1 MLAQAVLDFE
11 EGDAQVR
18 FDEAARRL
26 VLIKHKEFVAMP
38 LAAPAGDAR
47 GRSEAQQV
55 IRCENRGKVENVR
68 FSLNHRFVA
77 VQRSDVELELLDLL
91 LGNAFTHLC
100 KGGGSKQRWRIL
112 NFQWTGTPVADFLV
126 VTTAGI
132 ELYLVLP
139 DKKALKLVKRVEHAV
154 AWCVYSHPTRLV
166 MLATGAHDNIM
177 HGLQVQPQAIVR
189 IPKFEVQ
196 LAPPLDASGASA
208 AAELGQQKASRSLLP
223 SQLHVVRLYNAIYCV
238 HVEPERRQLLLYQL
252 FKDFVVRKCAAR
264 NSLGA
269 IPRRNSSAQF
279 SAQFFGAIFGA
290 IRSRAQFPTRYA
302 LNLYATSVAVSV
314 SDNLL
319 LVHSLEAKVVL
330 IFDLKINTQFPI
342 SAPLPL
348 ATLPLSRWPAVYTPH
363 WVLAAPDVVI
373 DPQMGVVGILKPDL
387 AAVAHSSID
396 KECLLQ
402 ARAQRGA
409 TRRNSAQFSDAL
421 PSTLLQFLLARSN
434 AHDVVLDVL
443 ARAVRDAEPL
453 PVIARCF
460 DLVCAAAANAVL
472 RRRALLEGPSAQL
485 SELAIASPRGFDLQ
499 LPGSVGSV
507 ASPPPTARSFSAIIA
522 SASPSPRASD
532 DIGTADDAAT
542 EADAAAAVPA
552 TRRVVSEPAPSTAAE
567 VPEALPTADDDAAAG
582 AAADG
587 EPRRV
592 EAHLVSDAPAA
603 AATPPAPTTPAPG
616 EAEGGAPSAD
626 HVYNRV
632 FVPLVS
638 ELPSPPDARCAR
650 RRRLIASLCEWLHAQ
665 QQHMLPPDDASG
677 ALLLALLAEQ
687 KSYFQLHQFVQYHV
701 VADSAL
707 LAAQARLARNSCSH
721 RAIPLYSHLRSLL
734 ASQLLELEEKYPPA
748 AELALDMLRRLGAAS
763 NETVMG
769 HLLAKGDL
777 LGACRFIRH
786 QRLLAY
792 PARTLLAAAAA
803 RDDDPSL
810 FAAVYSFFQQRNEV
824 WRGSAAFLPEEG
836 CDEYVGMW
844 EERARV
850 VPSPARVLSPERP

>member
-1 MLAQAVLDFE
+1 M
-11 EGDAQVR
+11 
-18 FDEAARRL
+18 
-26 VLIKHKEFVAMP
+26 
-38 LAAPAGDAR
+38 
-47 GRSEAQQV
+47 
-55 IRCENRGKVENVR
+55 
-68 FSLNHRFVA
+68 
-77 VQRSDVELELLDLL
+77 
-91 LGNAFTHLC
+91 
-100 KGGGSKQRWRIL
+100 
-112 NFQWTGTPVADFLV
+112 
-126 VTTAGI
+126 
-132 ELYLVLP
+132 
-139 DKKALKLVKRVEHAV
+139 
-154 AWCVYSHPTRLV
+154 
-166 MLATGAHDNIM
+166 
-177 HGLQVQPQAIVR
+177 
-189 IPKFEVQ
+189 
-196 LAPPLDASGASA
+196 
-208 AAELGQQKASRSLLP
+208 
-223 SQLHVVRLYNAIYCV
+223 
-238 HVEPERRQLLLYQL
+238 
-252 FKDFVVRKCAAR
+252 
-264 NSLGA
+264 
-269 IPRRNSSAQF
+269 
-279 SAQFFGAIFGA
+279 
-290 IRSRAQFPTRYA
+290 
-302 LNLYATSVAVSV
+302 SV

-396 KECLLQ
+396 KEC
-402 ARAQRGA
+402 
-409 TRRNSAQFSDAL
+409 
-421 PSTLLQFLLARSN
+421 LLQFLLARSN

-532 DIGTADDAAT
+532 DIGTADDAA
-542 EADAAAAVPA
+542 ADADATAAVPA

-603 AATPPAPTTPAPG
+603 AATPPASTTPAPGGGG

-707 LAAQARLARNSCSH
+707 LAAQ
-721 RAIPLYSHLRSLL
+721 
-734 ASQLLELEEKYPPA
+734 LLELEEKYPPA

-763 NETVMG
+763 NETVMA

>member
-1 MLAQAVLDFE
+1 VRAAQFA
-11 EGDAQVR
+11 AQ
-18 FDEAARRL
+18 
-26 VLIKHKEFVAMP
+26 
-38 LAAPAGDAR
+38 
-47 GRSEAQQV
+47 
-55 IRCENRGKVENVR
+55 
-68 FSLNHRFVA
+68 FSR
-77 VQRSDVELELLDLL
+77 
-91 LGNAFTHLC
+91 
-100 KGGGSKQRWRIL
+100 
-112 NFQWTGTPVADFLV
+112 
-126 VTTAGI
+126 
-132 ELYLVLP
+132 
-139 DKKALKLVKRVEHAV
+139 
-154 AWCVYSHPTRLV
+154 
-166 MLATGAHDNIM
+166 
-177 HGLQVQPQAIVR
+177 PQ
-189 IPKFEVQ
+189 F
-196 LAPPLDASGASA
+196 S
-208 AAELGQQKASRSLLP
+208 
-223 SQLHVVRLYNAIYCV
+223 
-238 HVEPERRQLLLYQL
+238 
-252 FKDFVVRKCAAR
+252 
-264 NSLGA
+264 
-269 IPRRNSSAQF
+269 RRNSPRNSPR
-279 SAQFFGAIFGA
+279 AILGA

-348 ATLPLSRWPAVYTPH
+348 ATLPLSRWPSVYTPH

-396 KECLLQ
+396 KEC
-402 ARAQRGA
+402 
-409 TRRNSAQFSDAL
+409 
-421 PSTLLQFLLARSN
+421 LLQFLLARSN

-532 DIGTADDAAT
+532 DIGSADDTA
-542 EADAAAAVPA
+542 ADADATAAVPA

-603 AATPPAPTTPAPG
+603 AATPPATTTPAPGGGG

-707 LAAQARLARNSCSH
+707 LAA
-721 RAIPLYSHLRSLL
+721 
-734 ASQLLELEEKYPPA
+734 QLLELEEKYPPA

>member
-1 MLAQAVLDFE
+1 M
-11 EGDAQVR
+11 
-18 FDEAARRL
+18 
-26 VLIKHKEFVAMP
+26 
-38 LAAPAGDAR
+38 
-47 GRSEAQQV
+47 
-55 IRCENRGKVENVR
+55 
-68 FSLNHRFVA
+68 
-77 VQRSDVELELLDLL
+77 
-91 LGNAFTHLC
+91 
-100 KGGGSKQRWRIL
+100 
-112 NFQWTGTPVADFLV
+112 
-126 VTTAGI
+126 
-132 ELYLVLP
+132 
-139 DKKALKLVKRVEHAV
+139 
-154 AWCVYSHPTRLV
+154 
-166 MLATGAHDNIM
+166 
-177 HGLQVQPQAIVR
+177 
-189 IPKFEVQ
+189 
-196 LAPPLDASGASA
+196 
-208 AAELGQQKASRSLLP
+208 
-223 SQLHVVRLYNAIYCV
+223 
-238 HVEPERRQLLLYQL
+238 
-252 FKDFVVRKCAAR
+252 
-264 NSLGA
+264 
-269 IPRRNSSAQF
+269 
-279 SAQFFGAIFGA
+279 
-290 IRSRAQFPTRYA
+290 
-302 LNLYATSVAVSV
+302 SV

-363 WVLAAPDVVI
+363 WVLAALVVVI

-402 ARAQRGA
+402 
-409 TRRNSAQFSDAL
+409 L
-421 PSTLLQFLLARSN
+421 LLARSN

-453 PVIARCF
+453 PGIARCF

-485 SELAIASPRGFDLQ
+485 SELAIASPRGLDLQ

-603 AATPPAPTTPAPG
+603 AATPPATTTPAPGGGG

-650 RRRLIASLCEWLHAQ
+650 RRGASS
-665 QQHMLPPDDASG
+665 PGTRGG
-677 ALLLALLAEQ
+677 A
-687 KSYFQLHQFVQYHV
+687 
-701 VADSAL
+701 
-707 LAAQARLARNSCSH
+707 
-721 RAIPLYSHLRSLL
+721 
-734 ASQLLELEEKYPPA
+734 
-748 AELALDMLRRLGAAS
+748 G
-763 NETVMG
+763 G
-769 HLLAKGDL
+769 G
-777 LGACRFIRH
+777 
-786 QRLLAY
+786 
-792 PARTLLAAAAA
+792 
-803 RDDDPSL
+803 
-810 FAAVYSFFQQRNEV
+810 
-824 WRGSAAFLPEEG
+824 
-836 CDEYVGMW
+836 
-844 EERARV
+844 
-850 VPSPARVLSPERP
+850 

>member
-1 MLAQAVLDFE
+1 M
-11 EGDAQVR
+11 
-18 FDEAARRL
+18 
-26 VLIKHKEFVAMP
+26 
-38 LAAPAGDAR
+38 
-47 GRSEAQQV
+47 
-55 IRCENRGKVENVR
+55 
-68 FSLNHRFVA
+68 
-77 VQRSDVELELLDLL
+77 
-91 LGNAFTHLC
+91 
-100 KGGGSKQRWRIL
+100 
-112 NFQWTGTPVADFLV
+112 
-126 VTTAGI
+126 
-132 ELYLVLP
+132 
-139 DKKALKLVKRVEHAV
+139 
-154 AWCVYSHPTRLV
+154 
-166 MLATGAHDNIM
+166 
-177 HGLQVQPQAIVR
+177 
-189 IPKFEVQ
+189 
-196 LAPPLDASGASA
+196 
-208 AAELGQQKASRSLLP
+208 
-223 SQLHVVRLYNAIYCV
+223 
-238 HVEPERRQLLLYQL
+238 
-252 FKDFVVRKCAAR
+252 
-264 NSLGA
+264 
-269 IPRRNSSAQF
+269 
-279 SAQFFGAIFGA
+279 
-290 IRSRAQFPTRYA
+290 
-302 LNLYATSVAVSV
+302 
-314 SDNLL
+314 
-319 LVHSLEAKVVL
+319 
-330 IFDLKINTQFPI
+330 
-342 SAPLPL
+342 
-348 ATLPLSRWPAVYTPH
+348 
-363 WVLAAPDVVI
+363 VI

-402 ARAQRGA
+402 ARATFGA
-409 TRRNSAQFSDAL
+409 IRRNSAQFSHAL

-532 DIGTADDAAT
+532 DIGIADDTA
-542 EADAAAAVPA
+542 ADADATAAVPA

-592 EAHLVSDAPAA
+592 EAHLVCDAPAA
-603 AATPPAPTTPAPG
+603 AATPPAPTTPAPGGGG

-707 LAAQARLARNSCSH
+707 LAA
-721 RAIPLYSHLRSLL
+721 
-734 ASQLLELEEKYPPA
+734 QLLELEEKYPPA